1 MACVRASLPRPS
13 AAAARSSP
21 KALPTAATAARA
33 TASYARNLEYDNAER
48 NFAEKTVDTY
58 PFIDRNGA
66 VCKQYSTTAVSHTF
80 DAENRMLNTVSTPS
94 TTKPL
99 GLCGSGM
106 ETTPGAARGEAYG
119 WGPADH
125 PLTGLTNQYFAN
137 AIGVPPD
144 E

>member
-1 MACVRASLPRPS
+1 
-13 AAAARSSP
+13 
-21 KALPTAATAARA
+21 
-33 TASYARNLEYDNAER
+33 
-48 NFAEKTVDTY
+48 
-58 PFIDRNGA
+58 
-66 VCKQYSTTAVSHTF
+66 
-80 DAENRMLNTVSTPS
+80 MLNTVSAPS

-119 WGPADH
+119 WGPADR
-125 PLTGLTNQYFAN
+125 LTNQYFAN